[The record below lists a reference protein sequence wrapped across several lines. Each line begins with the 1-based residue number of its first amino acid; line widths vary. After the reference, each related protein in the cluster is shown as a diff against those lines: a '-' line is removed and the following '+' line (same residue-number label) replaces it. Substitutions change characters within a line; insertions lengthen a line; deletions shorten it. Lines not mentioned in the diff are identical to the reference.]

1 VIILDNGCIIGDGR
15 PEDLSPDLLYGSIK
29 DDDNH
34 KDNDNDDDSYNDD
47 DNDNDSSNSNDGTDA
62 INDHNHDHS
71 RNNEDEV
78 RFDTI
83 YNNVND
89 DVDCI
94 PITSSYKYRG
104 NNSTNNNKDINDENK
119 NDNDDKFNEDNDN
132 DTDKL
137 DSEIFHQRESISD
150 KNRPLSSSKKNMN
163 DKDEMNNDILKEKTK
178 LLILKETM
186 KKGDVDINVYLKYFG
201 ACYQQSGYSIFNEN
215 PDPNPVTGADT
226 DKNEKTQNKF
236 VFNLKSSLLILGLL
250 LVFSIAQVL
259 NVGIN
264 YCLARWAQYGGS
276 ADGSLLNNNYSK
288 AYYIFFG
295 VLFIFLFIRSAYL
308 NTVASYSAQHIYR

>member
-15 PEDLSPDLLYGSIK
+15 PEDLSPELLYGSIK
-29 DDDNH
+29 DDYNVDNN
-34 KDNDNDDDSYNDD
+34 KG
-47 DNDNDSSNSNDGTDA
+47 NDNDSNDKYGNDINDNDSDHSSNDD
-62 INDHNHDHS
+62 DK
-71 RNNEDEV
+71 V
-78 RFDTI
+78 RFNTI
-83 YNNVND
+83 YNKINDDDD

-104 NNSTNNNKDINDENK
+104 TNGTNNNRDIINENK
-119 NDNDDKFNEDNDN
+119 NDNNDNSNEDNDN
-132 DTDKL
+132 DADKVH
-137 DSEIFHQRESISD
+137 SELYHPL
-150 KNRPLSSSKKNMN
+150 KNVSNKNKNVSTKKSKNDEDEIN
-163 DKDEMNNDILKEKTK
+163 DKILKEKIK

-186 KKGDVDINVYLKYFG
+186 KKGDVNINVYLKYFA
-201 ACYQQSGYSIFNEN
+201 ACYQQPGYSIFNEN
-215 PDPNPVTGADT
+215 PDPDTGVDT
-226 DKNEKTQNKF
+226 DENKKTQNKCM
-236 VFNLKSSLLILGLL
+236 FNLKSSLLILGLL

-264 YCLARWAQYGGS
+264 YCLARWAEYGGL

-308 NTVASYSAQHIYR
+308 NVVSSYSAQHIYR